1 MAKGRLSSAFRKFA
15 EKGGFSAI
23 VGVLSMGA
31 GFALMAT
38 GFGIPL
44 ATGPIVAG
52 VACIG
57 YGSNLNSK
65 YKASAPKL

>member
-1 MAKGRLSSAFRKFA
+1 MAKGRLSSAFKRYA
-15 EKGGFSAI
+15 EKGGFAAT
-23 VGVLSMGA
+23 VGILSMGV
-31 GFALMAT
+31 GFALFAT

-44 ATGPIVAG
+44 STGPIVAG

-57 YGSNLNSK
+57 FASDLHSK